1 MLTGILR
8 EALQTIL
15 VVFLSGLAT
24 AACLCIFQLTDF
36 LAEYV
41 TVFGKLFK
49 INIKFNDR
57 EEFLEWLAKCAVEKE
72 STVADFFYRLL
83 WCPYCLGTWFS
94 FFFCAISG
102 LSFGWFLMAWFASMW
117 LGVLLRLFI
126 AKIDTEKRDA

>member
-1 MLTGILR
+1 MLPEVLA
-8 EALQTIL
+8 EALQTLL
-15 VVFLSGLAT
+15 VVVLSGLAT

-41 TVFGKLFK
+41 TVLGKLFK

-57 EEFLEWLAKCAVEKE
+57 EEFLEWLAKCAVEKG
-72 STVADFFYRLL
+72 STTADFFYRLL
-83 WCPYCLGTWFS
+83 WCPYCLGTWFA

-102 LSFGWFLMAWFASMW
+102 LSFCGFLIAWFASMW
-117 LGVLLRLFI
+117 LGVLLRLLI